1 LRQLLFLLRILT
13 GPTPNIFPPPGRRA
27 RLIHLRRVRAQHARR
42 NEREQIIICPQVSQ
56 RRVDFFPS
64 RLFLSFLL

>member
-1 LRQLLFLLRILT
+1 M
-13 GPTPNIFPPPGRRA
+13 
-27 RLIHLRRVRAQHARR
+27 RAQHARR